1 MPRGHRKDPHREV
14 PGRGGGGIN
23 YLARKSWLKEP
34 IKPTGFLCLDFNE
47 GARGAGAPE
56 RKNHIT
62 GRQLTAPFRAVSAIN

>member
-1 MPRGHRKDPHREV
+1 MPRGHREDPHREARRALITRRELREKV
-14 PGRGGGGIN
+14 G
-23 YLARKSWLKEP
+23 RKSQSNRP
-34 IKPTGFLCLDFNE
+34 ASFGFGFNE